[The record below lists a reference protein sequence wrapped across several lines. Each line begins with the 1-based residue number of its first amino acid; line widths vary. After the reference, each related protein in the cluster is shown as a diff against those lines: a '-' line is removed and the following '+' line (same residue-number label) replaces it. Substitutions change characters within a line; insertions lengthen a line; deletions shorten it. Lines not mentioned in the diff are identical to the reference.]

1 MDDSIYTFGILSRK
15 WKGLQGLL
23 KRAPKGP
30 IIEAHEPKM
39 IAAIIVIA
47 LILLGRR
54 ALRSLQAKRETTP
67 SYIGEAARTTVE
79 LREMKEKSS
88 ELIKSREEAVS
99 SDE

>member
-1 MDDSIYTFGILSRK
+1 
-15 WKGLQGLL
+15 L
-23 KRAPKGP
+23 KLMSPK
-30 IIEAHEPKM
+30 I

-47 LILLGRR
+47 LLLLGASR
-54 ALRSLQAKRETTP
+54 LFEGLQAKRETTP

-79 LREMKEKSS
+79 LREMKERSS

>member
-1 MDDSIYTFGILSRK
+1 MKLMS
-15 WKGLQGLL
+15 
-23 KRAPKGP
+23 PK
-30 IIEAHEPKM
+30 I

-47 LILLGRR
+47 LLLLGASR
-54 ALRSLQAKRETTP
+54 LFEGLQAKRETTP

>member
-1 MDDSIYTFGILSRK
+1 MKLMS
-15 WKGLQGLL
+15 
-23 KRAPKGP
+23 PK
-30 IIEAHEPKM
+30 I

-47 LILLGRR
+47 LILLGASR
-54 ALRSLQAKRETTP
+54 LFEGLQAKRETTP

>member
-1 MDDSIYTFGILSRK
+1 MKLMS
-15 WKGLQGLL
+15 
-23 KRAPKGP
+23 PK
-30 IIEAHEPKM
+30 I

-47 LILLGRR
+47 LLLLGASR
-54 ALRSLQAKRETTP
+54 LFEGLQAKRETTP

-79 LREMKEKSS
+79 LREMKERSS

>member
-1 MDDSIYTFGILSRK
+1 MKLMS
-15 WKGLQGLL
+15 
-23 KRAPKGP
+23 
-30 IIEAHEPKM
+30 PKM

-47 LILLGRR
+47 LILLGASR
-54 ALRSLQAKRETTP
+54 LFEGLQAKRETTP

>member
-1 MDDSIYTFGILSRK
+1 MLMS
-15 WKGLQGLL
+15 
-23 KRAPKGP
+23 PK
-30 IIEAHEPKM
+30 I

-47 LILLGRR
+47 LLLLGASR
-54 ALRSLQAKRETTP
+54 LFEGLQAKRETTP